1 MSDELTTENAPKPEP
16 VTVNPIGPD
25 PLSESPDGITQIS
38 EEMNLDMIMD
48 IPVDVHIEIGRTS
61 LPVRDFLKLGIGSV
75 LQLDRMVGESADLI
89 INGKLIGRG
98 DIVVVDEAFG
108 VRITSLVAE
117 KELLSSC

>member
-1 MSDELTTENAPKPEP
+1 MSDEIQTENTQASGQ

-25 PLSESPDGITQIS
+25 PLSESPGGITQVS

-48 IPVDVHIEIGRTS
+48 IPVDVHVEIGRTS
-61 LPVRDFLKLGIGSV
+61 LPVRDFLKLGVGSV

>member
-1 MSDELTTENAPKPEP
+1 
-16 VTVNPIGPD
+16 
-25 PLSESPDGITQIS
+25 
-38 EEMNLDMIMD
+38 
-48 IPVDVHIEIGRTS
+48 
-61 LPVRDFLKLGIGSV
+61 
-75 LQLDRMVGESADLI
+75 MVGESADLI

>member
-1 MSDELTTENAPKPEP
+1 MSDNLQDENAQTSDR
-16 VTVNPIGPD
+16 VTINPIGPD
-25 PLSESPDGITQIS
+25 PLSESPHGVTQVS

-48 IPVDVHIEIGRTS
+48 IPVDVHVEIGRTS
-61 LPVRDFLKLGIGSV
+61 LPVRDFLKLGVGSV
-75 LQLDRMVGESADLI
+75 LQLDRLVGESADLI

-117 KELLSSC
+117 KELLSTC